1 MKFGAGLA
9 GPVFREKKK
18 MMKRILSAALW
29 LLVVLPVQGQKY
41 AGVIEKS
48 VALVGNDIVMLSE
61 IEAEAQM
68 QRARGLSVDRSA
80 RCEILEEFLVSK
92 LFLTQARLDSLVV
105 NDAQVSAM
113 LDQRISEVLTTLGGE
128 QKTEAYFG
136 KPIYKLRQEWYDALS
151 DQSLIQEMQRNVASE
166 IPKVTPRDVKQ
177 YIADTPQ
184 EDLPMV
190 STRYRIRQIGIYPD
204 RAAAELAVKE
214 RLIGLRERIVGGEK
228 FSTLARLYSQDPGS
242 VAKGGELGMA
252 SKSIFWPAFSDA
264 AMSLKVGQ
272 VSQIV
277 ETPDGFHIIQL
288 IEREGD
294 MFNARHILIKPQYT
308 SEDRDRAFQKLDSI
322 RNLVVVDS
330 MAFFDAARAF
340 SEEKRSAT
348 NGGLMADEY
357 TGSSYF
363 EKDQLKPA
371 DYAVLRNMQEG
382 EVSEPFESLDNEGR
396 SGNTIYKIL
405 YLEKV
410 IPAHT
415 ATFQEDYNTLLDE
428 INRKNAA
435 LAIDK
440 FIEEK
445 QKSTYI
451 VIDPM
456 FQGCDFQRKGW
467 IK

>member
-1 MKFGAGLA
+1 MKM
-9 GPVFREKKK
+9 KK
-18 MMKRILSAALW
+18 ILTAAL
-29 LLVVLPVQGQKY
+29 LLLAVLPLRGQKY
-41 AGVIEKS
+41 DGVIDKS
-48 VALVGNDIVMLSE
+48 VALIGNDIVMLSE

-68 QRARGLSVDRSA
+68 ERARGLAVDKTA
-80 RCEILEEFLVSK
+80 RCEILENFLVSK

-113 LDQRISEVLTTLGGE
+113 LEQRMNEVVMTLGGE
-128 QKTEAYFG
+128 QKTEEYFG
-136 KPIYKLRQEWYDALS
+136 KPLYKLRQEWQSALS
-151 DQSLIQEMQRNVASE
+151 DQSLIQEMQRNVAQD
-166 IPKVTPRDVKQ
+166 IPKVTPSDVKK
-177 YIADTPQ
+177 YVEETPS

-190 STRYRIRQIGIYPD
+190 STKYRIRQIGLYPD
-204 RAAAELAVKE
+204 KEAAELAVKE
-214 RLIGLRERIVGGEK
+214 QLVGLRERIVNGER

-272 VSQIV
+272 VSQVV

-294 MFNARHILIKPQYT
+294 KFNARHILIKPQYT
-308 SEDRDRAFQKLDSI
+308 SEDRSRAFQRLDSI
-322 RNLVVVDS
+322 RNLVVEGKMS
-330 MAFFDAARAF
+330 FADAARSF
-340 SEEKRSAT
+340 SEERHSAT
-348 NGGLMADEY
+348 SGGLMADEY
-357 TGSSYF
+357 SGSSYF

-371 DYAVLRNMQEG
+371 DYNVLRNMQEG
-382 EVSEPFESLDNEGR
+382 DVSEPFESLDNEGR
-396 SGNTIYKIL
+396 NGNTIYKIL
-405 YLEKV
+405 YLERV
-410 IPAHT
+410 IPAHV
-415 ATFQEDYNTLLDE
+415 ATFQEDYNTLLE
-428 INRKNAA
+428 EVNQKNSLA
-435 LAIDK
+435 AIDK

-445 QKSTYI
+445 QKTTYI

>member
-1 MKFGAGLA
+1 MKM
-9 GPVFREKKK
+9 KK
-18 MMKRILSAALW
+18 ILTAAL
-29 LLVVLPVQGQKY
+29 LLLAVLPLRGQKY
-41 AGVIEKS
+41 DGVIDKS
-48 VALVGNDIVMLSE
+48 VALIGNDIVMLSE

-68 QRARGLSVDRSA
+68 ERARGLAVDKTA
-80 RCEILEEFLVSK
+80 RCEILENFLVSK

-113 LDQRISEVLTTLGGE
+113 LEQRMNEVVMTLGGE
-128 QKTEAYFG
+128 QKTEEYFG
-136 KPIYKLRQEWYDALS
+136 KPLYKLRQEWQSALS
-151 DQSLIQEMQRNVASE
+151 DQSLIQEMQRNVAQDV
-166 IPKVTPRDVKQ
+166 PKVTPSDVKK
-177 YIADTPQ
+177 YVEETPA

-190 STRYRIRQIGIYPD
+190 STKYRIRQIGLYPD
-204 RAAAELAVKE
+204 KEAAELAVKE
-214 RLIGLRERIVGGEK
+214 QLVGLRERIVNGER

-272 VSQIV
+272 VSQVV

-294 MFNARHILIKPQYT
+294 KFNARHILIKPQYT
-308 SEDRDRAFQKLDSI
+308 SEDRSRAFQRLDSI
-322 RNLVVVDS
+322 RNLVVEEKIS
-330 MAFFDAARAF
+330 FADAARSF
-340 SEEKRSAT
+340 SEERHSAT
-348 NGGLMADEY
+348 SGGLMADEY
-357 TGSSYF
+357 SGSSYF

-371 DYAVLRNMQEG
+371 DYNVLRNMQEG
-382 EVSEPFESLDNEGR
+382 DVSEPFESLDNEGR
-396 SGNTIYKIL
+396 NGNTIYKIL
-405 YLEKV
+405 YLERV
-410 IPAHT
+410 IPAHV
-415 ATFQEDYNTLLDE
+415 ATFQEDYNTLLE
-428 INRKNAA
+428 EVNQKNSLA
-435 LAIDK
+435 AIDK

-445 QKSTYI
+445 QKTTYI